1 MENAMKNIFITI
13 AALALLLSPK
23 TADAKVKIVST
34 LGDLAAVATEV
45 GGANADVVLL
55 ANAHEDPHFVD
66 AKPSFVKRLTTADLL
81 VFNGMSLETG
91 WLPTLT
97 KGSRNDK
104 IQSGA
109 DGSFD
114 ASQFIDRKGAPKG
127 KISRAGGD
135 IHPEGNPHYTV
146 DPRQMA
152 RVAVALGARLAK
164 IDPKNADAYKSRAR
178 TFAKKALT
186 SAKKWETKFAKLPQ
200 KCRNIVVYHEAWA
213 YLTDWLKLDVAIAVE
228 PKPGVPPNPRHVANV
243 FKTIKAKNINAII
256 HMKYYP
262 NSATK
267 TIAKKTGA
275 KLIGIQGQT
284 DEGASY
290 FKRVDTMAGEIY
302 SALKGGCE

>member
-1 MENAMKNIFITI
+1 MKHILII
-13 AALALLLSPK
+13 AAVFALFFAPNR
-23 TADAKVKIVST
+23 ADAKVKIVST
-34 LGDLAAVATEV
+34 LGDLAAVSSAV
-45 GGANADVVLL
+45 GGPDADVTLL

-66 AKPSFVKRLTTADLL
+66 AKPSFVKHLSAADLL
-81 VFNGMSLETG
+81 VYNGMSLEVG

-97 KGSRNDK
+97 KGSRNAK
-104 IQSGA
+104 IQAGA

-114 ASQFIDRKGAPKG
+114 ASHYVQTKGAATG

-135 IHPEGNPHYTV
+135 VHPEGNPHYSV

-152 RVAVALGARLAK
+152 RVAVALGKRLAK
-164 IDPKNADAYKSRAR
+164 IDPDNAAAYQSRAR
-178 TFAKKALT
+178 AFAKEALS
-186 SAKKWETKFAKLPQ
+186 SAKKWEAKFAKLPQ
-200 KCRNIVVYHEAWA
+200 QCRDIVVYHEAWA

-228 PKPGVPPNPRHVANV
+228 PKPGVPPNPRHVAKV
-243 FKTIKAKNINAII
+243 FKTIQSQKINAIV

-267 TIAKKTGA
+267 TIAQKTGA

-290 FKRVDTMAGEIY
+290 FKRIDTMAGDLY
-302 SALKGGCE
+302 SALQGGCK